1 MALITDLPAKT
12 ALQNT
17 DVLVIDDGSHT
28 YQMTYGKFLE
38 LVPMVSTF
46 TKNDSTGELCITLTN
61 EQQLKIVPHDPQ
73 KQDKTLSTPIT
84 VDGTA
89 KTTVEA
95 CLAAL
100 NTYIGTKQ
108 DTLTFDNI
116 PSAGSDN
123 PVKSGGIYY
132 ALAEKA
138 DSADLAA
145 VATSGDYSDL
155 DNAPDLAAVATSGDY
170 NDLNN
175 TPEVQTVSASS
186 KYAGGTEIGSVT
198 IDNVETKFYTPHV
211 SHIYGFHIDG
221 AESVPSAKI
230 TYLADAVGM
239 TPAHMDYTNDVFD
252 YGSWENAFFMP
263 RPCMLKSNGTVD
275 YYLDPD
281 DYTKKLDGTAS
292 DVANDQYDGNAMME
306 WGKDGRKIWYKIV
319 PDANDATSAS
329 VYIADY
335 QADADF
341 VDYPFHNFQG
351 VSGNHFYTPIY
362 NGSLDANNKL
372 RSISGKQVMA
382 SKTAT
387 QEVSYAEANNPAN
400 TPIWNIEVYA
410 DIVLITLLLWLMGK
424 STDSQTVFGRGVESG
439 SQAACEAYRTGA
451 GNTKGLFYGD
461 DGSYTLVKVF
471 GMENFWALQW
481 RRYVGHLLIGGTQC
495 VKMTYGQE
503 DGSTGNGFNLT
514 GTGYKSKG
522 HTPEG
527 TSGQYMELQEYD
539 ADGFYPKKANNTNA
553 SASKH
558 YCDYFYFNNSG
569 TRVPLR
575 GGYSNYG
582 AGCGVSAVPLNSAAS
597 VANWSIGAAVSCKP
611 LS

>member
-1 MALITDLPAKT
+1 MAKVISELSEKTNIVGTDYIPVEDANATYKATVSNLSAKVKSEGKLKNMTADANGKITIT
-12 ALQNT
+12 QY
-17 DVLVIDDGSHT
+17 DDT
-28 YQMTYGKFLE
+28 TLE
-38 LVPMVSTF
+38 CT
-46 TKNDSTGELCITLTN
+46 
-61 EQQLKIVPHDPQ
+61 PHD
-73 KQDKTLSTPIT
+73 S
-84 VDGTA
+84 
-89 KTTVEA
+89 
-95 CLAAL
+95 
-100 NTYIGTKQ
+100 TKQ
-108 DTLTFDNI
+108 DTLQWDST
-116 PSAGSDN
+116 PTQGSTK
-123 PVKSGGIYY
+123 PVTSGGIYTAIGSETTRATTAEGVNAQAAAD
-132 ALAEKA
+132 ALAAAQEA
-138 DSADLAA
+138 GSAAQAA
-145 VATSGDYSDL
+145 QGDATSALSGLTGKVDKETGKGLSTNDYTSEDK
-155 DNAPDLAAVATSGDY
+155 AKVAAI
-170 NDLNN
+170 
-175 TPEVQTVSASS
+175 QTVSASS

-198 IDNVETKFYTPHV
+198 INDVETKFYTPHV

-263 RPCMLKSNGTVD
+263 RPCMLKSDGTVD

-292 DVANDQYDGNAMME
+292 DVANEQYDGNAMME

-335 QADADF
+335 QADANF

-461 DGSYTLVKVF
+461 DGSSTLVKVF

-481 RRYVGHLLIGGTQC
+481 RRYVGHLLIDGTQY

-569 TRVPLR
+569 TRVPVR
-575 GGYSNYG
+575 GGTSNNG
-582 AGCGVSAVPLNSAAS
+582 AYCGVSDVGLNSTAS
-597 VANWSIGAAVSCKP
+597 YASWSIGAAVSCKP

>member
-1 MALITDLPAKT
+1 MAKVISELSEKTNIVGTDYIPVEDANATYKATVSNLSAKVKSEGKLKNMTADANGKITIT
-12 ALQNT
+12 QY
-17 DVLVIDDGSHT
+17 DDT
-28 YQMTYGKFLE
+28 TLE
-38 LVPMVSTF
+38 CT
-46 TKNDSTGELCITLTN
+46 
-61 EQQLKIVPHDPQ
+61 PHD
-73 KQDKTLSTPIT
+73 S
-84 VDGTA
+84 
-89 KTTVEA
+89 
-95 CLAAL
+95 
-100 NTYIGTKQ
+100 TKQ
-108 DTLTFDNI
+108 DTLQWDST
-116 PSAGSDN
+116 PTQGSTK
-123 PVKSGGIYY
+123 PVTSGGIYTAIGSETTRATTAEGVNAQAAAD
-132 ALAEKA
+132 ALAAAQEA
-138 DSADLAA
+138 GSAAQAA
-145 VATSGDYSDL
+145 QGDATSALSGLTGKVDKETGKGLSTNDYTSEDK
-155 DNAPDLAAVATSGDY
+155 AKVAAI
-170 NDLNN
+170 
-175 TPEVQTVSASS
+175 QTVSASS

-198 IDNVETKFYTPHV
+198 INDVETKFYTPHV

-263 RPCMLKSNGTVD
+263 RPCMLKSDGTVD

-292 DVANDQYDGNAMME
+292 DVANEQYDGNAMME

-461 DGSYTLVKVF
+461 DGSSTLVKVF

-481 RRYVGHLLIGGTQC
+481 RRYVGHLLIDGTQY

-569 TRVPLR
+569 TRVPIR
-575 GGYSNYG
+575 GGYSNDG
-582 AGCGVSAVPLNSAAS
+582 ATCGVSDVYLNNAAS
-597 VANWSIGAAVSCKP
+597 GANWPIGAAVSCKP

>member
-1 MALITDLPAKT
+1 MALITDLPVKT

-17 DVLVIDDGSHT
+17 DVLAVDDGSHT

-46 TKNDSTGELCITLTN
+46 TKNDNTGELCITLTN
-61 EQQLKIVPHDPQ
+61 GQQLKIVPHDPQ

-84 VDGTA
+84 VDGAA
-89 KTTVEA
+89 KTKVEA

-108 DTLTFDNI
+108 DALTFDNV

-123 PVKSGGIYY
+123 PVKSGGVYN

-155 DNAPDLAAVATSGDY
+155 DNTPDLAAVATSGDY

-263 RPCMLKSNGTVD
+263 RPCMLKSDGTVD

-362 NGSLDANNKL
+362 NGSLDSNNKL

-387 QEVSYAEANNPAN
+387 QEVSYAQANNPEN

-410 DIVLITLLLWLMGK
+410 DIVLITLLLWLIGK

-439 SQAACEAYRTGA
+439 SQATCEAYRTGA

-461 DGSYTLVKVF
+461 DGSSTLVKVF

-481 RRYVGHLLIGGTQC
+481 RRYVGHLLIGGTQY

-503 DGSTGNGFNLT
+503 DGSTGDGFNLT
-514 GTGYKSKG
+514 GTGYISKG

-539 ADGFYPKKANNTNA
+539 KDGFYPKKANNTNA

-558 YCDYFYFNNSG
+558 YCDYFYFSNSG
-569 TRVPLR
+569 TRVPVR
-575 GGYSNYG
+575 GGTSGSG
-582 AGCGVSAVPLNSAAS
+582 AYCGVSGVNLAGTAS
-597 VANWSIGAAVSCKP
+597 NALWNIGAAVSCKP